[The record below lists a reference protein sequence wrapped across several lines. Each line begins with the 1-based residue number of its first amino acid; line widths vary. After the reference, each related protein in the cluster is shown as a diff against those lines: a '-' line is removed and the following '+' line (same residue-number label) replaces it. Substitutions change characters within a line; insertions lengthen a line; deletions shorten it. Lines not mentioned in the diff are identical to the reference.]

1 MDTKHPVFPGVKA
14 SSRGILRQ
22 MKGKTYIH
30 FSAET
35 TNTELLFEIVFS
47 TNQLSIYGAVS
58 KWCYQHESPGKEQPK
73 ASSEQEKNINQ
84 GLMDSV

>member
-22 MKGKTYIH
+22 MKGKTSIH
-30 FSAET
+30 FSAEA

-47 TNQLSIYGAVS
+47 TNQLSINGAVS
-58 KWCYQHESPGKEQPK
+58 NWCYQHESSEGEQPRV
-73 ASSEQEKNINQ
+73 SSEQEKNINQ